1 MSTNSF
7 RSQHQ
12 HLLGR
17 WAQVPGAAS
26 AEAKRSGAIGAARFA
41 QYFNTT
47 GSEQAEQDLGRGNH
61 KRMLPK
67 VNK

>member
-26 AEAKRSGAIGAARFA
+26 AEAKRSGAIGAARFT

-47 GSEQAEQDLGRGNH
+47 GSEQVEQDLGRGNH